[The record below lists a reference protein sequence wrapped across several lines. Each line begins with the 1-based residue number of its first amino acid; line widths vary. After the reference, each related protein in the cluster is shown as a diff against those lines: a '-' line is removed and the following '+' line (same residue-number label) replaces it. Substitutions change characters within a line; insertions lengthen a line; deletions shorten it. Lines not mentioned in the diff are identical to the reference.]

1 MRMIPSVVVLFGLF
15 FDNSLVS
22 SESLS
27 LILWGG
33 TLIAFSSA
41 LRLLSSSRQLT
52 ESRLQSPVSLSREP
66 VLSLVGRV
74 PRTAAQESTF

>member
-1 MRMIPSVVVLFGLF
+1 MASVVVLFGLF
-15 FDNSLVS
+15 FDNRLVS

-41 LRLLSSSRQLT
+41 LRLLTSSRLT
-52 ESRLQSPVSLSREP
+52 ERRRQAPVSLNREP

-74 PRTAAQESTF
+74 ARTAAQESTF

>member
-1 MRMIPSVVVLFGLF
+1 MVSVVVLFGLF
-15 FDNSLVS
+15 FDNRLVS

-41 LRLLSSSRQLT
+41 LRLLSSSRPLT
-52 ESRLQSPVSLSREP
+52 ERRRQQPVSLSREP

-74 PRTAAQESTF
+74 ARTAAQESTF

>member
-1 MRMIPSVVVLFGLF
+1 MRMMPSVVVLFGLF
-15 FDNSLVS
+15 FDSQLVS

-41 LRLLSSSRQLT
+41 LRLLSSSRPLT
-52 ESRLQSPVSLSREP
+52 ERRQPPVSLSREP

>member
-1 MRMIPSVVVLFGLF
+1 MRMMASVVVLFGLF
-15 FDNSLVS
+15 FDNQLVS

-41 LRLLSSSRQLT
+41 LRLLSSRQLI
-52 ESRLQSPVSLSREP
+52 ERRQPPVSLNREP